1 MYHRSSTRCSVI
13 TYLWDRVWVG
23 ERLTREG
30 IYAYIKLIYIVV
42 QGKSLSYVFLE
53 ETWEIPRDFV
63 GFLSLESF
71 TRFFYT
77 FFFCR
82 MVVRAIRMLD
92 F

>member
-1 MYHRSSTRCSVI
+1 M
-13 TYLWDRVWVG
+13 TYQWDGVWVR
-23 ERLTREG
+23 EAHREG

-63 GFLSLESF
+63 DFLSWNPLPGSSIL
-71 TRFFYT
+71 
-77 FFFCR
+77 FFCR
-82 MVVRAIRMLD
+82 MVVRATRMLE